1 VMTCEEAGVLLHA
14 LLDSELDAS
23 HAYQVEEHLATC
35 PDCSARLRQF
45 GELRRAIASLAPQ
58 YQMRAGLRQRI
69 EAALALGPSRRNLL
83 KGFAMATVL
92 SSAAAAGARPLRA
105 DGL

>member
-1 VMTCEEAGVLLHA
+1 MTCEEANVLLHA

-23 HAYQVEEHLATC
+23 HAYQVEGHLATC
-35 PDCSARLRQF
+35 PGCSAHLRQF
-45 GELRRAIASLAPQ
+45 GELRRAIASLAPH

-69 EAALALGPSRRNLL
+69 EAALAVGPNRRNLL
-83 KGFAMATVL
+83 KGFAMATAL
-92 SSAAAAGARPLRA
+92 SSVAAAGAMLLRA